1 MRKRSNVYMIL
12 AFGLIL
18 MLMCALLPGMGYSK
32 YVTGMAVAN
41 EVQYN
46 NTLAESFKLLDI
58 PAVQNED
65 GSYSEDETSDAQP
78 TSGFSYKLIP
88 GIALPAAPYIEITGK
103 TDIPAYLYIEVD
115 NGGPVELTFD
125 SAWTE
130 LSGMTGKNGGTVY
143 VYDGG
148 EALTGDDP
156 EAVLTV
162 QTFTV
167 DTLDKVPTTDEGEIK
182 VYAYM
187 IQKVGENTAEQAFTA
202 APAP

>member
-1 MRKRSNVYMIL
+1 MIL

-18 MLMCALLPGMGYSK
+18 MLMCALLPGLGYSK
-32 YVTGMAVAN
+32 YITQTTVAN

-46 NTLAESFKLLDI
+46 NTLAESFKLLDV
-58 PAVQNED
+58 PAVQQED
-65 GSYSEDETSDAQP
+65 GSYEQDTSSDAQP

-88 GIALPAAPYIEITGK
+88 GITLPAAPYIEITGK
-103 TDIPAYLYIEVD
+103 TEIPAYLYIEVD
-115 NGGPVELTFD
+115 NDGPVELTFD
-125 SAWTE
+125 SSWTE
-130 LSGMTGKNGGTVY
+130 LSGVTGKNGGTVF
-143 VYDGG
+143 VYDDG

-156 EAVLTV
+156 DAVLTV

-167 DTLDKVPTTDEGEIK
+167 DELDKIPTTDEGEVK

-187 IQKVGENTAEQAFTA
+187 IQKVGEATAEQAFTD

>member
-32 YVTGMAVAN
+32 YVTEMAVAN

-46 NTLAESFKLLDI
+46 NTLAVSFKLLDV
-58 PAVQNED
+58 PVVQLED
-65 GSYSEDETSDAQP
+65 GSYAQDTDADAEP
-78 TSGFSYKLIP
+78 TDGFSYQLIP
-88 GIALPAAPYIEITGK
+88 GITLPAAPYVEITGK
-103 TDIPAYLYIEVD
+103 TEVAAYLYLEVD
-115 NGGPVELTFD
+115 NDGPVTLVFD
-125 SAWTE
+125 DAWSE
-130 LSGMTGKNGGTVY
+130 LSGVSGKNGGTVY
-143 VYDGG
+143 VYNDG

-156 EAVLTV
+156 EAVLTA

-167 DTLDKVPTTDEGEIK
+167 DELDKIPMTDEGEIK

-187 IQKVGENTAEQAFTA
+187 IQKVGDTTAEQAFTD

>member
-1 MRKRSNVYMIL
+1 MIL

-32 YVTGMAVAN
+32 YVTEMAVAN

-46 NTLAESFKLLDI
+46 NTLAESFKLLDV
-58 PAVQNED
+58 PAVLNED
-65 GSYSEDETSDAQP
+65 GSYSQDTGSDAQP
-78 TSGFSYKLIP
+78 TSDFSYKLIP
-88 GIALPAAPYIEITGK
+88 GITLPAAPYIEITGK
-103 TDIPAYLYIEVD
+103 TEIPAYLYIEVD
-115 NGGPVELTFD
+115 NGGPVTLTFD

-130 LSGMTGKNGGTVY
+130 LSGVSGKNGGTVY

-148 EALTGDDP
+148 EALTGEDP

-167 DTLDKVPTTDEGEIK
+167 DTLDKIPATDEGEIK